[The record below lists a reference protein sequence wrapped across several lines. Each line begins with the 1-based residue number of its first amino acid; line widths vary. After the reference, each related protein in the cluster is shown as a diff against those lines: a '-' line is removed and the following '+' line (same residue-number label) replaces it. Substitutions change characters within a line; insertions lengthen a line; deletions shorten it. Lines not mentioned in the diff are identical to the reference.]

1 MKRLL
6 LGLVGAAAVAAII
19 IFVPV
24 KDIAKDVLAW
34 SESLGFMGYAVFA
47 AVYALFTVLFIPGFI
62 LTVGAGAV
70 FGLIPGFLAVSLGST
85 MGAALAFV
93 LGRFFA
99 RDMVASKIAGNKRFA
114 AIDRAVGREGS
125 KIVFLTRMSPVF
137 PFNLINYAYGLTK
150 IPLWKYTLA
159 SWIGMMPGTLLYV
172 YVGALAGTVAKAASD
187 APAAGVFETAMK
199 VLGFVATLVVTI
211 YVTRVA
217 KKALNQEA
225 DIPQGE

>member
-1 MKRLL
+1 MKRLIL
-6 LGLVGAAAVAAII
+6 ALIGAGLIAALIV
-19 IFVPV
+19 FVPV
-24 KDIAKDVLAW
+24 KDIATDVLVW
-34 SESLGFMGYAVFA
+34 SQSLGFMGYVVFA

-70 FGLIPGFLAVSLGST
+70 FGLIPGFLAVSIGST
-85 MGAALAFV
+85 VGATLAFV

-99 RDMVASKIAGNKRFA
+99 RDMVAKKIEGNKRFA
-114 AIDRAVGREGS
+114 AIDSAVGREGS

-150 IPLWKYTLA
+150 IPLWKYALA

-187 APAAGVFETAMK
+187 APEAGGFETAMK

-211 YVTRVA
+211 YVTKIA
-217 KKALNQEA
+217 KKALEQEA
-225 DIPQGE
+225 EIPQD